1 MIVELIESEEG
12 RGRERERE
20 KEREATFNNRAN
32 SKETFRYCIPGQ
44 SYKLVGNLTRETK
57 RENSLR
63 GPVYRRE
70 KGSRRFISSLP
81 PMENEQKLYIYNF
94 VEEHPARLKTGK

>member
-1 MIVELIESEEG
+1 MSLIVESIESEEEG
-12 RGRERERE
+12 GAEGERG
-20 KEREATFNNRAN
+20 EATFNNRAN

-44 SYKLVGNLTRETK
+44 SYKLVGNLARETK

-63 GPVYRRE
+63 APVYRE

-81 PMENEQKLYIYNF
+81 PMENEPKLYIYITSWKNI
-94 VEEHPARLKTGK
+94 PRD